1 MTDKN
6 SRDIIF
12 SLSDGNHAEVAELA
26 DALDSKSSVVTLRAG
41 SSPAFGTTCK
51 FKALRFFRKAF
62 FVIYDGG
69 NLMFRPMRRKRQNLT
84 TDQCQQILAKGKQG
98 VLATLG
104 YDDYP
109 YAVPVNYVYYQDKI
123 YIHCALFGHKIDAI
137 KHHAKVSF
145 TIIDKD
151 DIVPAKFTTYF
162 RSAIIF
168 GKATLIEDE
177 QLKYD
182 ALKALAAKYCPELEA
197 EAIAEINGAIKRTA
211 IIEITIDHM
220 TGKEALE
227 LVNKRK

>member
-1 MTDKN
+1 MTDKK

-104 YDDYP
+104 DDDYP
-109 YAVPVNYVYYQDKI
+109 YAVPVNYVYYQNKI
-123 YIHCALFGHKIDAI
+123 YIHC
-137 KHHAKVSF
+137 
-145 TIIDKD
+145 
-151 DIVPAKFTTYF
+151 VPYPVTK
-162 RSAIIF
+162 S
-168 GKATLIEDE
+168 TLLNIM
-177 QLKYD
+177 LKYH
-182 ALKALAAKYCPELEA
+182 LPLSIKTISCQKNSLPIFAA
-197 EAIAEINGAIKRTA
+197 
-211 IIEITIDHM
+211 
-220 TGKEALE
+220 
-227 LVNKRK
+227 